1 MRSKREISILD
12 DDEVTAPRRARLAQA
27 TDAAAVT
34 LPRIGIHTSSS
45 GNRADA
51 LENARKLGAN
61 CLQIFSASPRMWGHS
76 PRIAEAD
83 AARFRDLRAELGH
96 TPTVIHAN
104 YLINLATPSAMMRTQ
119 SVQAFHAELVRA
131 LDLGADFLVLHPG
144 SRLGEP
150 LAPALS
156 ALADGLRQAV
166 RGLKLKG
173 LQILLENTAGQG
185 TCLGSRFE
193 ELAAVRQAC
202 PDLPLG
208 ICLDT
213 AHLLAAGFDIR
224 SADALENTL
233 YEIERTVG
241 LKNVR
246 VIHVNDSKTPLGS
259 RVDRHEH
266 IGKGHIGL
274 EAFARILTHPLLAG
288 RAFILETPIDRP
300 GDDRRNVEAL
310 WKMVVREGMSVPKH
324 EQGFTMFRGHSR
336 GAVAKPSPRR
346 KTPARRLAEVKNK
359 PKSASRRA
367 RVAVTAAG
375 KRSAKEF

>member
-1 MRSKREISILD
+1 VS
-12 DDEVTAPRRARLAQA
+12 RRTQ
-27 TDAAAVT
+27 TVDAAATSAPVAIV

-51 LENARKLGAN
+51 LESARKLGAN
-61 CLQIFSASPRMWGHS
+61 SLQIFSASPRMWGHS
-76 PRIAEAD
+76 PRIAKAD
-83 AARFRDLRAELGH
+83 AARFRELRVELGH
-96 TPTVIHAN
+96 APVVIHAN
-104 YLINLATPSAMMRTQ
+104 YLINLATPNSMMRAQ
-119 SVQAFHAELVRA
+119 SVQGFHAELVRA

-150 LAPALS
+150 LEPALG
-156 ALADGLRQAV
+156 ALAEGLRQAA
-166 RGLKLKG
+166 RGLKLNG

-185 TCLGSRFE
+185 TCLGARFE

-213 AHLLAAGFDIR
+213 AHLLAAGFDVR
-224 SADALENTL
+224 TADALENTL

-241 LKNVR
+241 LQSVR
-246 VIHVNDSKTPLGS
+246 VVHVNDSKTPLGS

-274 EAFARILTHPLLAG
+274 EAFARILMHPLLAG

-300 GDDRRNVEAL
+300 GDDRKNVEAL
-310 WKMVVREGMSVPKH
+310 WKMAAREGMDVPKH
-324 EQGFTMFRGHSR
+324 EPGFTMFRGPAR
-336 GAVAKPSPRR
+336 GAAAKPSSRR
-346 KTPARRLAEVKNK
+346 KLPKPRPIKMDYK
-359 PKSASRRA
+359 PKRTSPVARA
-367 RVAVTAAG
+367 AVAMAAG
-375 KRSAKEF
+375 KRSAKRIAKAR